1 MESNDR
7 KEQFIEM
14 RAKGISYD
22 KISRALA
29 VSKPTLVRWSKGL
42 SQTIKNMKA
51 IELEVL
57 LEKYYATKVKRI
69 ELFGEKLKCIKDEL
83 DKRELSEVSTEKLFE
98 LYVRFIEILK
108 KEVVDVVFS
117 AESDVIEM
125 VHKMSEEIKKT
136 FLVED
141 KCLDNNCIVS
151 TVKLRRDLGSEIFGH
166 KPLLF
171 ETMIFGGKNNH
182 YQNRNSTKKRA
193 LLQHKKILMCLKAG
207 IDCEELDS
215 DE

>member
-1 MESNDR
+1 MAPVESNDR

-125 VHKMSEEIKKT
+125 VHKMSQEINT
-136 FLVED
+136 
-141 KCLDNNCIVS
+141 
-151 TVKLRRDLGSEIFGH
+151 
-166 KPLLF
+166 
-171 ETMIFGGKNNH
+171 ETWGG
-182 YQNRNSTKKRA
+182 
-193 LLQHKKILMCLKAG
+193 
-207 IDCEELDS
+207 
-215 DE
+215 